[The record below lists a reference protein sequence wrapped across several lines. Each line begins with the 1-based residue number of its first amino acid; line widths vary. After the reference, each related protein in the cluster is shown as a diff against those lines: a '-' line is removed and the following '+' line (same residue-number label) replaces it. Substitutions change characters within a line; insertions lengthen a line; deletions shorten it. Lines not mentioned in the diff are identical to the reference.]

1 MNSYANS
8 EGPDGE
14 TSCERPGSWN
24 RTIRHAVHHS
34 ADISLPENF
43 GLGEVLARI
52 GQHEAAKRAD
62 AGLRVTQSPPSVS
75 LIQRL
80 IGWLRSGPALAAAC
94 AIMLVQAGIIGEL
107 WLQAGEAPDEKPE
120 YAIVRA
126 LPGAAGSHEP
136 FIRVSFASETTERKL
151 RTLLNTIQADV
162 VAGPTQLGDYF
173 LLVPAGQA
181 DVAHKALIDSDIVE
195 EAELVHALPGGN

>member
-1 MNSYANS
+1 MNTTPNTD
-8 EGPDGE
+8 GPDGE
-14 TSCERPGSWN
+14 ASGGTPGNWN
-24 RTIRHAVHHS
+24 HTIRHAVHHS
-34 ADISLPENF
+34 ADLSLPENF
-43 GLGEVLARI
+43 GLGDVLARI
-52 GQHEAAKRAD
+52 GQHEAGKRAD
-62 AGLRVTQSPPSVS
+62 ARLQAAPTHPADS
-75 LIQRL
+75 LMQRL
-80 IGWLRSGPALAAAC
+80 FDWLRSGPALATAC

-126 LPGAAGSHEP
+126 LPGDAGSHEP

-151 RTLLNTIQADV
+151 RALLNTVQADV

-181 DVAHKALIDSDIVE
+181 DAARKTLIDSGIVE